1 MLWSLNSWANS
12 GWLSLLRTIVLCT
25 VALSWADSLTLL
37 LFSSSHIFVPSAAAS
52 HGAHA
57 AAVAAVKSPSLVG
70 EHILI
75 SPLAKLASVC
85 LISLCLLFLEIA
97 ALSHYD
103 LTNKH

>member
-1 MLWSLNSWANS
+1 MLSTLV
-12 GWLSLLRTIVLCT
+12 LS
-25 VALSWADSLTLL
+25 SADSLTQLI
-37 LFSSSHIFVPSAAAS
+37 FSSSHVFVLSAAA

-57 AAVAAVKSPSLVG
+57 AAVATVKSPSLVG

-97 ALSHYD
+97 ALSHSD

>member
-1 MLWSLNSWANS
+1 MFSTLV
-12 GWLSLLRTIVLCT
+12 LS
-25 VALSWADSLTLL
+25 SADSLTQLI
-37 LFSSSHIFVPSAAAS
+37 FSSSHVFVSAAA

-57 AAVAAVKSPSLVG
+57 TAVAAVKSSSLVG

-97 ALSHYD
+97 ALSHSD

>member
-1 MLWSLNSWANS
+1 MFSTLV
-12 GWLSLLRTIVLCT
+12 LS
-25 VALSWADSLTLL
+25 SADSLTQLI
-37 LFSSSHIFVPSAAAS
+37 FSSSHIFVSAATA

-57 AAVAAVKSPSLVG
+57 TAVTAVKSPSLVG

-97 ALSHYD
+97 ALSHSD